1 MKRMRPR
8 LALVCCLAAGLTLP
22 GGGALAQTS
31 KTATQADEKGDVAGG
46 GLDLTRVSLGRAS
59 DGRLRASLTLAES
72 WEASDLEAST
82 GPPGSICLRIWTV
95 AEAPDNPPDFLIC
108 VTAAGE
114 DELRASVLKER
125 PNQLPQR
132 VGNAAISRSSGRSV
146 TLRFSQSI
154 IGRPALVTFAGEAS
168 KAGCVRVSCIDS
180 APDGAKVRRFR
191 LRKPASTGT

>member
-1 MKRMRPR
+1 M
-8 LALVCCLAAGLTLP
+8 TLP

-114 DELRASVLKER
+114 DELRASVLQGAAQPAATAGR
-125 PNQLPQR
+125 QR
-132 VGNAAISRSSGRSV
+132 GDLAVFGPFSDAALLADRSSGARRS
-146 TLRFSQSI
+146 
-154 IGRPALVTFAGEAS
+154 
-168 KAGCVRVSCIDS
+168 
-180 APDGAKVRRFR
+180 
-191 LRKPASTGT
+191 